1 MHGLAL
7 ALAVVAGAA
16 LSVQAFV
23 NGRLAESL
31 GSALLAGTV
40 NNAVGLAALLAVAAG
55 IGALGRARR
64 AVARA
69 GRPRLWQLVAG
80 ANGAL
85 FIVVSATA
93 APEVGI
99 ALLTVALVC
108 GQMGGG
114 VLVDRFGLTPAGRRA
129 LTPAR
134 VLAVALTVA
143 AVALAAL
150 GSRGDPELVLLTL
163 AVVAGAG
170 IAVQQAAVAHVTRVT
185 GEPVVAGAV
194 NFLVGAMVVTLV
206 TAAAADGPA
215 GGSWSAPPAEWA
227 GGLLGATVTFLLA
240 RVVALLGA
248 LRVVLAVVAG
258 QSLGGLAIDLVAP
271 VEGESVRLG
280 TVVGVALTI
289 AAVAVSG
296 RGASGGSAPAPAA
309 AGRPAGA

>member
-1 MHGLAL
+1 MHRLAL
-7 ALAVVAGAA
+7 ALAFAAGAA

-31 GSALLAGTV
+31 GSALLAGTI
-40 NNAVGLAALLAVAAG
+40 NNAVGLAALLAVAAA
-55 IGALGRARR
+55 IGAPGRARR
-64 AVARA
+64 ELRVA

-114 VLVDRFGLTPAGRRA
+114 LVVDRFGLTPAGRRR
-129 LTPAR
+129 LTRAR
-134 VLAVALTVA
+134 VLAVALTIS

-150 GSRGDPELVLLTL
+150 GARGDPQLLLLAL
-163 AVVAGAG
+163 AVLAGAG
-170 IAVQQAAVAHVTRVT
+170 IAVQQAAVAHVARVT
-185 GEPVVAGAV
+185 GEPVVAAAV
-194 NFLVGAMVVTLV
+194 NFLAGALVVTGV
-206 TAAAADGPA
+206 TAALADPPA
-215 GGSWSAPPAEWA
+215 GGWSAPPGEWI
-227 GGLLGATVTFLLA
+227 GGLLGATVAVLLA
-240 RVVALLGA
+240 RVVAVLGA
-248 LRVVLAVVAG
+248 LQVVLAVVAG
-258 QSLGGLAIDLVAP
+258 QSLGGLVIDLVAP
-271 VEGESVRLG
+271 VPGEAVRLG

-296 RGASGGSAPAPAA
+296 RGAPAA
-309 AGRPAGA
+309 RGPAAPQPAGA

>member
-1 MHGLAL
+1 MHRLAL
-7 ALAVVAGAA
+7 ALACVAGAA
-16 LSVQAFV
+16 LSLQAFV
-23 NGRLAESL
+23 NGRLAGSL
-31 GSALLAGTV
+31 DSAILAGTV
-40 NNAVGLAALLAVAAG
+40 NNAVGLGALVAVAAG
-55 IGALGRARR
+55 TGALGRASR
-64 AVARA
+64 AVRRT

-80 ANGAL
+80 VNGAL
-85 FIVVSATA
+85 FVVVSAAA
-93 APEVGI
+93 APEVGV

-114 VLVDRFGLTPAGRRA
+114 LLVDRFGLTPAGRRR

-150 GSRGDPELVLLTL
+150 GARGDPQLVLLTL

-170 IAVQQAAVAHVTRVT
+170 IAVQQAAVAHVARLT

-194 NFLVGAMVVTLV
+194 NFLMG
-206 TAAAADGPA
+206 AAAATVATAALATGPS
-215 GGSWSAPPAEWA
+215 GGDWSAPPGEWV
-227 GGLLGATVTFLLA
+227 GGLLGATVTVLLA
-240 RVVALLGA
+240 RVVAVLGA

-258 QSLGGLAIDLVAP
+258 QSVGGLAIDLAAP
-271 VEGESVRLG
+271 VEGEGVRTW

-296 RGASGGSAPAPAA
+296 RGAPASRRPSP
-309 AGRPAGA
+309 AGRSAGA

>member
-1 MHGLAL
+1 MHRLALGLAF
-7 ALAVVAGAA
+7 AGGGA

-31 GSALLAGTV
+31 GSALLAGTI
-40 NNAVGLAALLAVAAG
+40 NNAIGLAALLAVAAA

-64 AVARA
+64 RLRVV
-69 GRPRLWQLVAG
+69 GRPRVWQLVAG

-114 VLVDRFGLTPAGRRA
+114 LVVDRFGLTPAGRRA

-134 VLAVALTVA
+134 VLAVALTIS

-150 GSRGDPELVLLTL
+150 GARGDPQLLLLAL
-163 AVVAGAG
+163 AVLAGAG
-170 IAVQQAAVAHVTRVT
+170 IAVQQAAVAHVARVT
-185 GEPVVAGAV
+185 GEPVVAAAV
-194 NFLVGAMVVTLV
+194 NFLAGALVVTAV
-206 TAAAADGPA
+206 TAALADLPA
-215 GGSWSAPPAEWA
+215 GSWSAAPGEWI
-227 GGLLGATVTFLLA
+227 GGLLGAAVAVLLA
-240 RVVALLGA
+240 RVVAVLGA
-248 LRVVLAVVAG
+248 LRAVLAVVAG
-258 QSLGGLAIDLVAP
+258 QSVGGLVIDLVAP
-271 VEGESVRLG
+271 VPGEAVRLG

-296 RGASGGSAPAPAA
+296 RGAPASRGPAA
-309 AGRPAGA
+309 AQPAGA

>member
-1 MHGLAL
+1 VHGVALAL
-7 ALAVVAGAA
+7 ALVAGAA
-16 LSVQAFV
+16 LSLQAFV
-23 NGRLAESL
+23 NGRLAGSL
-31 GSALLAGTV
+31 DSALLAGTV
-40 NNAVGLAALLAVAAG
+40 NNAVGLAALLAVAVAT
-55 IGALGRARR
+55 GALPRARR

-114 VLVDRFGLTPAGRRA
+114 VLVDRFGLTPAGRRD
-129 LTPAR
+129 LTRAR
-134 VLAVALTVA
+134 ILAVALTVA

-150 GSRGDPELVLLTL
+150 GARGEPRFVLLAL

-170 IAVQQAAVAHVTRVT
+170 IAVQQAAVAHVTRIT

-194 NFLVGAMVVTLV
+194 NFLMGAVVVTGV
-206 TAAAADGPA
+206 AALLADGPA
-215 GGSWSAPPAEWA
+215 RGWSAPLPEWA
-227 GGLLGATVTFLLA
+227 GGLLGATVTVLLA
-240 RVVALLGA
+240 RVVAVLGA

-258 QSLGGLAIDLVAP
+258 QSVGGLAIDLVAP
-271 VEGESVRLG
+271 VPGEAVRAG
-280 TVVGVALTI
+280 TVVGVALAI

-296 RGASGGSAPAPAA
+296 RGAPAAPRPAA
-309 AGRPAGA
+309 AGRPARS

>member
-1 MHGLAL
+1 MHRLALGLAF
-7 ALAVVAGAA
+7 AAGAA

-31 GSALLAGTV
+31 GSALLAGTI
-40 NNAVGLAALLAVAAG
+40 NNAVGLAALLAVAAAL
-55 IGALGRARR
+55 GALGRARR
-64 AVARA
+64 RVRAV
-69 GRPRLWQLVAG
+69 GRPRMWQLVAG

-114 VLVDRFGLTPAGRRA
+114 LVVDRFGLTPAGRRG
-129 LTPAR
+129 LTRAR
-134 VLAVALTVA
+134 VLAVALTIA

-150 GSRGDPELVLLTL
+150 GARGDPQLLLLAL
-163 AVVAGAG
+163 AVLAGAG
-170 IAVQQAAVAHVTRVT
+170 IAVQQAAVAHVARVT
-185 GEPVVAGAV
+185 GEPVVAAAV
-194 NFLVGAMVVTLV
+194 NFLAGALVVTAV
-206 TAAAADGPA
+206 TAALADLP
-215 GGSWSAPPAEWA
+215 GGSWSAAPGEWI
-227 GGLLGATVTFLLA
+227 GGLLRATVAVLLA
-240 RVVALLGA
+240 RVVAVLGA

-258 QSLGGLAIDLVAP
+258 QSLGGLVIDLVAP
-271 VEGESVRLG
+271 VPGEAVRLG

-296 RGASGGSAPAPAA
+296 RGAPASRGPAA
-309 AGRPAGA
+309 PQPAGA